1 MYPQQLQ
8 RKQLMEN
15 HNAWQKGIV
24 DAEWLDSSFY
34 HEVYGAIFT
43 VSFFCLSKAINVKDD
58 ADFVYFT
65 L

>member
-15 HNAWQKGIV
+15 HNVWQTGIV

-34 HEVYGAIFT
+34 HAVYGAIFT
-43 VSFFCLSKAINVKDD
+43 VGFFCLSKAINVKDD

>member
-24 DAEWLDSSFY
+24 DAEWLDSSF
-34 HEVYGAIFT
+34 HHAVFLT
-43 VSFFCLSKAINVKDD
+43 VSLFCLSKAINVKDD